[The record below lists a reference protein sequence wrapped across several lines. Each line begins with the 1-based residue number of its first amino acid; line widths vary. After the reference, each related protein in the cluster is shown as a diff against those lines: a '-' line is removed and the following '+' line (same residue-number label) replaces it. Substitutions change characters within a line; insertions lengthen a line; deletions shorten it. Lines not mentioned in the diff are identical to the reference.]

1 MVDRVT
7 LNVEGM
13 SCGHC
18 VKAIENS
25 VTAISGVDNV
35 QVQLDSG
42 TVNVEFNKD
51 AVEVEQ
57 ITNAIEVQGY
67 TIGN

>member
-7 LNVEGM
+7 LQVEGM

-42 TVNVEFNKD
+42 TVNVEFNKGV
-51 AVEVEQ
+51 VEVGQ
-57 ITNAIEVQGY
+57 ITNAIEEQGY